1 VAFGIEPGEVLGII
15 GPSGAGKSTLARHI
29 VGVLSPSA
37 GAVRLDGSDVSV
49 WARTTL
55 GQHLGY
61 LPQDIELFAD
71 TIAANISRF
80 QEGEDKEAIL
90 AAQMAGVHDM
100 IVRLPNGYDTQVGEG
115 GAILSG
121 GYRQRIGLARAVYGN
136 PSLVVLDEPSS
147 NLDADGDAALTD
159 CIMQLKQRGTTVVI
173 ISHRPSTIG
182 VVDKI
187 LLLKDGVAEMFG
199 PRAEVMARLTRAVP
213 VHAVQGTASSEQGMT
228 ILDVTNR
235 EMRLGAISP
244 GRKISSG
251 DDAPSDSIR
260 RVALAGWLIIAVF
273 FGGIGSWAATAPLNG
288 AVVGNAVVKV
298 DGNRKSVQHLD
309 GGIVKELRI
318 KEGDKVNAG
327 DILVVLDETQ
337 AQAEYDVLS
346 QQYMVLRATEVRL
359 LTELDRG
366 TELVMPQDLK
376 ARPDD
381 SYFKSVWNGQVSQ
394 FQSRLAAIEG
404 QRSVIREK
412 INQLGSQITGAQA
425 QVKSFTDQITSVH
438 AEAKDIAPL
447 VERGL
452 IARPRILQ
460 LERTA
465 FGLEGQIADANANI
479 AKARQAI
486 AEQQQQIAQLDND
499 RMADITKD
507 LRDTQAKMLEVIP
520 KAMNAKAVLG
530 RMEIRSPYAGRV
542 VALTVFSVGGVIQR
556 GEKILDIVPDQDSL
570 TIEAQIAVEDISDIK
585 PNMRAEVHLTAYK
598 QRIVPIIHGD
608 VIQVSADRLTDPKT
622 NNPYYIAFVRVD
634 QDELAAMP
642 NIKLYPGMPAT
653 VMIPTIQRTAFDYIV
668 GPLVMSF
675 NHSFRQK

>member
-1 VAFGIEPGEVLGII
+1 
-15 GPSGAGKSTLARHI
+15 
-29 VGVLSPSA
+29 
-37 GAVRLDGSDVSV
+37 
-49 WARTTL
+49 
-55 GQHLGY
+55 
-61 LPQDIELFAD
+61 
-71 TIAANISRF
+71 
-80 QEGEDKEAIL
+80 
-90 AAQMAGVHDM
+90 
-100 IVRLPNGYDTQVGEG
+100 
-115 GAILSG
+115 
-121 GYRQRIGLARAVYGN
+121 
-136 PSLVVLDEPSS
+136 
-147 NLDADGDAALTD
+147 
-159 CIMQLKQRGTTVVI
+159 
-173 ISHRPSTIG
+173 
-182 VVDKI
+182 
-187 LLLKDGVAEMFG
+187 
-199 PRAEVMARLTRAVP
+199 
-213 VHAVQGTASSEQGMT
+213 MT

-244 GRKISSG
+244 SKKVSPG
-251 DDAPSDSIR
+251 DEAPSDSIR
-260 RVALAGWLIIAVF
+260 YVALAGWLIIAVF
-273 FGGIGSWAATAPLNG
+273 FGGIGSWAVTAPLNG

-327 DILVVLDETQ
+327 DILIVLDEIQ

-346 QQYMVLRATEVRL
+346 QQYMVLRATEARL
-359 LTELDRG
+359 LTELDHRS
-366 TELVMPQDLK
+366 ELVMPEDLK
-376 ARPDD
+376 TQD
-381 SYFKSVWNGQVSQ
+381 SYFKSVWNGQISQ
-394 FQSRLAAIEG
+394 FESRRAAIEG

-412 INQLGSQITGAQA
+412 INQLGSQIVGAQA

-465 FGLEGQIADANANI
+465 FGLEGQIADAKANI

-486 AEQQQQIAQLDND
+486 AEQEQQIAQLDND

-507 LRDTQAKMLEVIP
+507 LRDTQAKSLEVIP

-530 RMEIRSPYAGRV
+530 RMEIRAPYAGRV
-542 VALTVFSVGGVIQR
+542 VGLSVFSVGGVIQR
-556 GEKILDIVPDQDSL
+556 GEKILDIVPEDSL

-608 VIQVSADRLTDPKT
+608 VVQISADRLTDPKT
-622 NNPYYIAFVRVD
+622 NNPYYVAFVKVD
-634 QDELAAMP
+634 ENELAAMP

-653 VMIPTIQRTAFDYIV
+653 VMIPTVQRTAFDYIV

-675 NHSFRQK
+675 NHSFRQR